1 MLRTAGVL
9 RVKLTRYQLVSL
21 LPESNSDYQ
30 CRVDR
35 MTIDNSSASGISE
48 SVANQILLVEDEAE
62 TAAFIKELLEQRGY
76 RVDVARDAGQAQS
89 QFAVRKPDFIILD
102 LILPGQ
108 SGFELCDRFKHIEK
122 NVPILILS
130 VIDMEDS
137 RKLARKV
144 GADGYLTKPVD
155 SDELIETVSRISQ
168 AVWNKNRSGISADD
182 QGQRVRFS
190 CSCGKRFRIRPAHRG
205 KSLTCPNCGEPV
217 LVPRHDL

>member
-1 MLRTAGVL
+1 MA
-9 RVKLTRYQLVSL
+9 
-21 LPESNSDYQ
+21 
-30 CRVDR
+30 VDN
-35 MTIDNSSASGISE
+35 ISASGTSE
-48 SVANQILLVEDEAE
+48 NVANQILLVEDDAK
-62 TAAFIKELLEQRGY
+62 TSAFIKELLEQRGY

-108 SGFELCDRFKHIEK
+108 SGFELCDRFKQIEK

-155 SDELIETVSRISQ
+155 PNDLVETVSRISL
-168 AVWNKNRSGISADD
+168 AVWNKIRSGVSADD
-182 QGQRVRFS
+182 DEKRIQFS
-190 CSCGKRFRIRPAHRG
+190 CSCGKRFRVRSKHRG
-205 KSLTCPNCGEPV
+205 KSLTCPDCGELL
-217 LVPRHDL
+217 LVPRHD